1 MLFFRCGREH
11 TLALSSELPSSISP
25 PVSTPSLWHGQPAGK
40 SRCTRERRQGPLQP
54 EASPTATVEAGTA
67 SATTATATAGPSPL
81 QVWLQKRENSCHSL
95 ARWISLS
102 TVLSAGIT
110 ISSHTISAFIAI
122 AATRTAISAIDIIAS
137 TTAITNITAIT
148 AFTVLTAYRAFRTF
162 TKRVE
167 HMITVGVA
175 KCDGLKSNIQ

>member
-1 MLFFRCGREH
+1 M
-11 TLALSSELPSSISP
+11 
-25 PVSTPSLWHGQPAGK
+25 
-40 SRCTRERRQGPLQP
+40 
-54 EASPTATVEAGTA
+54 
-67 SATTATATAGPSPL
+67 
-81 QVWLQKRENSCHSL
+81 
-95 ARWISLS
+95 
-102 TVLSAGIT
+102 LSAGIT